1 MSEKGKKDV
10 WVRVKDNAGNEFIC
24 PLDALKER
32 KSATD
37 EELENCVD
45 DAVVGRYSGN
55 IDIAE

>member
-1 MSEKGKKDV
+1 MAEKEKKDV